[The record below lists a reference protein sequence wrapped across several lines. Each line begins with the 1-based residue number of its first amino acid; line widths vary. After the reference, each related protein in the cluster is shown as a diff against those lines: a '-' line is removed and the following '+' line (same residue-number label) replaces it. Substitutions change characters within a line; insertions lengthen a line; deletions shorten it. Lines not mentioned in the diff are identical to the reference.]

1 MASKRRAA
9 SEGKRPI
16 KARGAAPA
24 PKVAPRRVSVVWY
37 RKRSVQIVG
46 ALGVLAVLGVAV
58 LLFFQWRRGVEERR
72 REQRAI
78 RQFDRS
84 ISVLAVSLQKTEQEM
99 STEPQR
105 FKSGELSQEDFKKKT
120 EEWQNA
126 FTDLSTELRQKTV
139 PDKLE
144 ESRALLVEGAVL
156 YLDAV
161 KVFQTA
167 AAIQDQALRDQALQ
181 QGTNIANH
189 AGFSLGMGRRSLER
203 EKRLAGIASEGAS
216 FLDQPIP
223 LPEEEVVPQPPV
235 PPQVPITGSQ

>member
-1 MASKRRAA
+1 MARRKTT

-24 PKVAPRRVSVVWY
+24 PKVAPRRVRVVWY
-37 RKRSVQIVG
+37 RRRPVQVG
-46 ALGVLAVLGVAV
+46 GALLVLGVLGLA
-58 LLFFQWRRGVEERR
+58 LFMFLQYREGVEARR

-84 ISVLAVSLQKTEQEM
+84 ISVLALSLQKTEQEM

-105 FKSGELSQEDFKKKT
+105 FKSGELGAEDFKKKT
-120 EEWQNA
+120 EEWKKA
-126 FTDLSTELRQKTV
+126 FTDLSAELREQSV
-139 PDKLE
+139 PRNLE

-161 KVFQTA
+161 KVFEIA
-167 AAIQDQALRDQALQ
+167 ATTGDPTIRDQSLQ
-181 QGTNIANH
+181 QGLNIANH
-189 AGFSLGMGRRSLER
+189 AGFSLGMGRRLLEK
-203 EKRLAGIASEGAS
+203 EKKSAGIASEGAS

-223 LPEEEVVPQPPV
+223 LPEEEVVPQPP
-235 PPQVPITGSQ
+235 PPAITGSQ